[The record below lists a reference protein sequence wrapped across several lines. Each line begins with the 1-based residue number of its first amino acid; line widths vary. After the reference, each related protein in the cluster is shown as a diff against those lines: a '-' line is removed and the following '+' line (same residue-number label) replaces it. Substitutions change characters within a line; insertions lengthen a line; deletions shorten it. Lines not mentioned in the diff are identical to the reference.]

1 MPRTGKGGK
10 QQGAS
15 QTAYSNRSDLNNRGP
30 EPITVAPG
38 EPYGQRQML
47 EDAQRAVPVAGVQ
60 TPAPAPGAPQ
70 AATQAPQG
78 APAAQVPPTLPK
90 PGELSLFEPGNHNE
104 PTTAGALLGS
114 GPGPEALNLH
124 GASPQKIADIL
135 ESAASSP
142 HASTQVQELAAFAR
156 QIGV

>member
-15 QTAYSNRSDLNNRGP
+15 QTAYGNRSDLNNRGP

-70 AATQAPQG
+70 AATQAPQAAPQVAMPNPG
-78 APAAQVPPTLPK
+78 EIPFLHPTERPDEPISTGMNPTVKNAGPLLDKTHANILSALEHATQSPAA
-90 PGELSLFEPGNHNE
+90 
-104 PTTAGALLGS
+104 
-114 GPGPEALNLH
+114 
-124 GASPQKIADIL
+124 SPLVHMMYDIMQK
-135 ESAASSP
+135 AAS
-142 HASTQVQELAAFAR
+142 
-156 QIGV
+156 